1 MTVNIKNIFKEKNDE
16 ESIDFESIYKHLI
29 AQRKLSIFI
38 FLISFITIFI
48 PLAVKK
54 NIERLYQGE
63 FQLLIQDP
71 VSARRTSASNFSSN
85 ISLAGLSSL
94 NQTDGNFPTLKTYL
108 KSNEVLEELALKF
121 GYRTKELAGLI
132 EIKKGGLNNQ
142 AKGILNV
149 SLKIDNPLKGEEII
163 NELSKTFINA
173 SSIYKL
179 ERLKEGLN
187 FITSEKPYYE
197 KKVVLL
203 QNEFYKFEQKYQIIR
218 EKSKN
223 MIINVIKKDNFLKDK
238 IKNLENEGTPS
249 SLIQAGV
256 LKERLLEIEDEFK
269 DPTKILNSLNSIEKE
284 MKQYSEAINRFV
296 SLSETY
302 RLEIAQ
308 NTIPWRIISPPLM
321 NKTPIKVEYLKLITL
336 SSFAGGF
343 ITLSILF
350 IYIRFKNN
358 FRDEEDVKSFINLPC
373 LGSIPELNINEIS
386 EIKNIKN
393 LNYFK
398 EDKNSKFPI
407 FQKSIEDYCLGIKN
421 LNEKKNFKT
430 FFLAS
435 PVSEEIKTFINIL
448 SAKILSYTNERV
460 VLIDTN
466 FGSTILNKFFN
477 LNSSIGVLDYLA
489 NEKIKLNQIINKSN
503 INNNLDI
510 ISSGQDLS
518 NNIMLFGSSRMRELI
533 ENLKN
538 EYQYIFINGSSIN
551 NSTQSAING
560 NLSDLTTLLI
570 STNNLK
576 KSDLVKSVDK
586 LSKAGSNIEAIL
598 IINQNLK

>member
-1 MTVNIKNIFKEKNDE
+1 MTVNIQNIFKENDDN

-29 AQRKLSIFI
+29 SQRKLSIFI
-38 FLISFITIFI
+38 FLISFITLFF
-48 PLAVKK
+48 PLAIKK
-54 NIERLYQGE
+54 NTERLFQGE

-71 VSARRTSASNFSSN
+71 VSSRTSSTSNFSSN

-94 NQTDGNFPTLKTYL
+94 NPKGGNFPTLKTYL
-108 KSNEVLEELALKF
+108 TSNEVLEELALKF
-121 GYRTKELAGLI
+121 GYRTKDLAGLI
-132 EIKKGGLNNQ
+132 EIEKGGQNNN

-149 SLKIDNPLKGEEII
+149 FLKIDDPLKGEKII
-163 NELSKTFINA
+163 NDLSKTFINA

-179 ERLKEGLN
+179 ERLREGLN

-197 KKVVLL
+197 RKVVFL

-238 IKNLENEGTPS
+238 IKNLENDGS
-249 SLIQAGV
+249 STALMQAAI

-269 DPTKILNSLNSIEKE
+269 DPTKILNTLNSIEKE
-284 MKQYSEAINRFV
+284 MKQYSDAINRFV

-308 NTIPWRIISPPLM
+308 NTVPWRIISPPIM
-321 NKTPIKVEYLKLITL
+321 NKTPIKVNYLKLSIF
-336 SSFAGGF
+336 SSLVSGF
-343 ITLSILF
+343 LTLSILF
-350 IYIRFKNN
+350 IYIRLKNS
-358 FRDEEDVKSFINLPC
+358 FRDVEDVRSLINLPY
-373 LGSIPELNINEIS
+373 LGSVPELNINEIS

-393 LNYFK
+393 LNDSIV
-398 EDKNSKFPI
+398 DKKSKFFI
-407 FQKSIEDYCLGIKN
+407 LQKSIEDYCLSIKN
-421 LNEKKNFKT
+421 LNEEKNFKT

-435 PVSEEIKTFINIL
+435 PISQEIKTFINIL
-448 SAKILSYTNERV
+448 SAKTLSFTNEKV

-466 FGSTILNKFFN
+466 FGSPILNKLFN

-489 NEKIKLNQIINKSN
+489 NETIKANQIINKSN

-510 ISSGQDLS
+510 ISSGKDLS
-518 NNIMLFGSSRMRELI
+518 NNKMLFGSSRMRELI

-538 EYQYIFINGSSIN
+538 EYQYIFINGPSIN

-586 LSKAGSNIEAIL
+586 LSKAGSNIDAIL
-598 IINQNLK
+598 VIDQELK

>member
-1 MTVNIKNIFKEKNDE
+1 MTVNIKNIFKENDDI

-29 AQRKLSIFI
+29 SQRKLSIFI
-38 FLISFITIFI
+38 FLISFITLFI
-48 PLAVKK
+48 PLAIKK
-54 NIERLYQGE
+54 NAQKLFQGE

-71 VSARRTSASNFSSN
+71 VSASTSSASNFSSN
-85 ISLAGLSSL
+85 ISLEGLSSL
-94 NQTDGNFPTLKTYL
+94 NPKDGNFPTLKTYL
-108 KSNEVLEELALKF
+108 KSNEVLEELASKF
-121 GYRTKELAGLI
+121 GYRPKELAGLI
-132 EIKKGGLNNQ
+132 EIEKGGQNNQ

-149 SLKIDNPLKGEEII
+149 SLKIDDPLKGEKII
-163 NELSKTFINA
+163 NELSETFINA

-197 KKVVLL
+197 KKVVSL

-218 EKSKN
+218 EASKN

-238 IKNLENEGTPS
+238 IKNLEKEGSPS
-249 SLIQAGV
+249 NLIQAGI
-256 LKERLLEIEDEFK
+256 LKERLLEIEDEFQ
-269 DPTKILNSLNSIEKE
+269 DPTKILNTLNALEKE
-284 MKQYSEAINRFV
+284 MKQYSDAINRFV

-308 NTIPWRIISPPLM
+308 NTVPWRIISPPLM
-321 NKTPIKVEYLKLITL
+321 NKTPIKVEYLKLSTL
-336 SSFAGGF
+336 SAFASGF
-343 ITLSILF
+343 LTLSILF
-350 IYIRFKNN
+350 IYIKLKNR
-358 FRDEEDVKSFINLPC
+358 FRDVEDVRSFINLPC
-373 LGSIPELNINEIS
+373 LGSVPELSINEIS
-386 EIKNIKN
+386 MIKNMKN
-393 LNYFK
+393 LNDSI
-398 EDKNSKFPI
+398 EDKKSKFPY

-435 PVSEEIKTFINIL
+435 PVSQEIKTFINIL
-448 SAKILSYTNERV
+448 TATTLSFTNARV

-466 FGSTILNKFFN
+466 FGYSTLSKFFN
-477 LNSSIGVLDYLA
+477 LNSSFGVLDYIA
-489 NEKIKLNQIINKSN
+489 NEKINVNQIINKSN

-510 ISSGQDLS
+510 ISSGQDSS
-518 NNIMLFGSSRMRELI
+518 NHNMLFGSSRMRELI

-551 NSTQSAING
+551 NSARSAING
-560 NLSDLTTLLI
+560 NLSDLTILLV

-576 KSDLVKSVDK
+576 KADLVKSVDK
-586 LSKAGSNIEAIL
+586 LSKAGSNIDGIL
-598 IINQNLK
+598 IIDQNLK